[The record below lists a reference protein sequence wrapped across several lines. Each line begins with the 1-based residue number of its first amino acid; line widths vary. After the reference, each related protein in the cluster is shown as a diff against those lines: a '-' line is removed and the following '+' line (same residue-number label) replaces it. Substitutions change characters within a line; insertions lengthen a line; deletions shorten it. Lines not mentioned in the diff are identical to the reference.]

1 MRNQYLA
8 LFPFVR
14 KYISLVNVFFF
25 NAISRAQKKKEK
37 VKHHTKA
44 FFSFVSKVLVIFF
57 FLFYAEHTREY
68 CVRAITYWL
77 EFAILGTIQLE
88 FYLRVL

>member
-57 FLFYAEHTREY
+57 FFFTQNIR
-68 CVRAITYWL
+68 VNTVL
-77 EFAILGTIQLE
+77 ER
-88 FYLRVL
+88 LRTG

>member
-25 NAISRAQKKKEK
+25 NAISRAQKKKRKKEK

-57 FLFYAEHTREY
+57 FFFTQNTR
-68 CVRAITYWL
+68 VNTVL
-77 EFAILGTIQLE
+77 ER
-88 FYLRVL
+88 LRTD